1 MPAIRLNANDTRRGS
16 GGTALRWLH
25 ISATNDA
32 QISTKHAYAKGMGCT
47 PSKCPGSLVVS
58 VAWLSVLKLVV

>member
-1 MPAIRLNANDTRRGS
+1 MPAIRLNANDIRRDS

-32 QISTKHAYAKGMGCT
+32 QISAKHAYAKAMGCT
-47 PSKCPGSLVVS
+47 PSRFPQSPAVS
-58 VAWLSVLKLVV
+58 VAWLSVLKLFV